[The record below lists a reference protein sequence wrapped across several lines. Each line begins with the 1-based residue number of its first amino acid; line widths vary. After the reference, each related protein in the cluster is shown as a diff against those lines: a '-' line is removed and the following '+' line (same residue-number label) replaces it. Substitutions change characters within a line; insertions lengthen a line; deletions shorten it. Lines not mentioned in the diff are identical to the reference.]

1 MSTRR
6 PELSRRGFLT
16 GSLLVAAGTVLPTT
30 ACSTDPLGGAAGAG
44 ARTTLNVWYHAY
56 GETGTQQAVLRYATA
71 FTKAHPDIAV
81 KVTWV
86 PGDYSGKI
94 NATLLTDAAPD
105 VFEIGDFSESLARR
119 GQIAALDDVYGSAK
133 SDFNKNAV
141 EAVTVDGKLYGVK
154 MIDDVMM
161 LYYRKSVLAKAGIT
175 PPRTFDE
182 LVAAAKA
189 LTTKDH
195 KGLFVGN
202 DGLGD
207 SGVLAVF
214 SNGGDLVAPDG
225 TVAFG
230 TPQALEALKGLKRLH
245 DDESLLLGFTTDW
258 WDPAA
263 LTQGVVPM
271 QWSGLWAMPAIED
284 ALGDDFG
291 VLPWP
296 AFKTGAAPVVR
307 VGGWTCVVNAK
318 GGNVAAAKKFVQ
330 WLWVRQSDLQKD
342 FAESYGFHVPPRT
355 SVAASAEK
363 LATGTAKEAVVLAGT
378 YGKHYPGTWDSA
390 VSNTFNA
397 AAVKIAEGQG
407 DPQALLADAVKKA
420 QSEIDKQLGR

>member
-6 PELSRRGFLT
+6 PELSRRGFLA
-16 GSLLVAAGTVLPTT
+16 GSLLVAAGSVLST
-30 ACSTDPLGGAAGAG
+30 ACSTDPTGGSSSGAK
-44 ARTTLNVWYHAY
+44 TTLNVWYHAY
-56 GETGTQQAVLRYATA
+56 GEAGTQQAVLRYATA
-71 FTKAHPDIAV
+71 FTKANPDIAV

-86 PGDYSGKI
+86 PGDYSSKV

-119 GQIAALDDVYGSAK
+119 GQIAALDDVYGTAR

-161 LYYRKSVLAKAGIT
+161 LYYRKSALAKAGIT
-175 PPRTFDE
+175 PPTTFDG
-182 LVAAAKA
+182 LVSAAKA
-189 LTTKDH
+189 LSTKKT

-207 SGVLAVF
+207 SGSLAVF
-214 SNGGDLVAPDG
+214 SNGGDLVTPDG
-225 TVAFG
+225 KVAFG
-230 TPQALEALKGLKRLH
+230 SAQALEALKDLKRLH
-245 DDESLLLGFTTDW
+245 DDKSLLLGFTTDW

-271 QWSGLWAMPAIED
+271 QWSGLWAMPAIKS

-296 AFKTGAAPVVR
+296 AFKAGGTPVVR
-307 VGGWTCVVNAK
+307 VGGWTSCVNAK
-318 GGNVAAAKKFVQ
+318 GRNVAAAKKFVQ
-330 WLWVRQSDLQKD
+330 WLWVQQSDLQKD
-342 FAESYGFHVPPRT
+342 FAESYGFHVPPRRT
-355 SVAASAEK
+355 VAASAEK
-363 LATGTAKEAVVLAGT
+363 LSQGAAKETVVLAEKH
-378 YGKHYPGTWDSA
+378 GKHFPGTWDTA
-390 VSNTFNA
+390 VSGAFNA
-397 AAVKIAEGQG
+397 AAMKIVEGQG
-407 DPQALLADAVKKA
+407 DPAALLADAVKKA